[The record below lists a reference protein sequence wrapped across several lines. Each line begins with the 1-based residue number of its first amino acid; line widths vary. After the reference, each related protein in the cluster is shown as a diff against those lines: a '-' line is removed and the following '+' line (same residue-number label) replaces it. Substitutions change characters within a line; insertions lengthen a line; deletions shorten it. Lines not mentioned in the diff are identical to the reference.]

1 METKTK
7 TLTLAG
13 IFTAL
18 VFLLAMTPVGLIP
31 LGFLNLTIVH
41 IPVIIGTI
49 VLGWKMGLL
58 LGAAFGI
65 ASALAAFGLSLA
77 AQSGLSLVLIAQKP
91 LGPIAVIAMCILPR
105 LLIPITT
112 YAVYSLLKKKS
123 HVLAIA
129 IAAIVGSLTNTVGY
143 LGIMGGLFNFYGMW
157 DKFAVPILSV
167 AILIAVSAEATA
179 ASIIAA
185 PVAKQLLKYRDIE
198 NY

>member
-58 LGAAFGI
+58 LGAAFGL
-65 ASALAAFGLSLA
+65 ASALSAFGLALTA
-77 AQSGLSLVLIAQKP
+77 PSGLSVLLIAQKP
-91 LGPIAVIAMCILPR
+91 FGPFAVIAMCILPR

-112 YAVYSLLKKKS
+112 YGVYSLLKTKS
-123 HVLAIA
+123 QVLAIA

-143 LGIMGGLFNFYGMW
+143 LGIMGGLFHFYGMW
-157 DKFAVPILSV
+157 DKFAAPILSV
-167 AILIAVSAEATA
+167 TILIAVSAQATA
-179 ASIIAA
+179 TAINYA
-185 PVAKQLLKYRDIE
+185 PERKQ
-198 NY
+198 